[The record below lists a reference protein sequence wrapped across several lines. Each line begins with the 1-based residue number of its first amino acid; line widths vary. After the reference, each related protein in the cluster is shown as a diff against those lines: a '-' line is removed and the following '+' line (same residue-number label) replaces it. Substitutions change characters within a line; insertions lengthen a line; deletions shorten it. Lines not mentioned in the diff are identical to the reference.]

1 MNKAPI
7 LALAAAALL
16 SATLEEGKVSP
27 EVTSLIHGPTEGNAF
42 FAQEALRALVNFP
55 ITVMAGTADVKT
67 TGRFFPKGPRSMRQ
81 GANRYER
88 AHNYIRAGHG
98 TAAR

>member
-1 MNKAPI
+1 M
-7 LALAAAALL
+7 
-16 SATLEEGKVSP
+16 
-27 EVTSLIHGPTEGNAF
+27 
-42 FAQEALRALVNFP
+42 VNFP

-88 AHNYIRAGHG
+88 AHNYIRAGHE
-98 TAAR
+98 TAAALQTTCAWTIVDVPDVGHDGKDMSAAAAPIVAAVIAASP